1 MNVFLLPHA
10 FPFLYKKL
18 NIRKIEEEKCQEQTT
33 SLANYLYE
41 IKEKICLY
49 DSWDIYKEYTNPY
62 EYIHTKAPNRKNIST
77 YQPLSRSYF
86 KMVELMKQFD
96 MLEKYRSQSIQTFHL
111 AEGPGGF
118 TEAVVNARK
127 RQVQHSSLFHKDKY
141 YAITLIQDD
150 NKLVPNWKRSQHFI
164 RNHPQISIENGFDK
178 TGNLLHLDNFTDLV
192 TKHGSQMELVTADGG
207 FDFSQ
212 DFNRQEL
219 CILPLLVAQ
228 ICFGLCLQKYQG
240 TFVLKVFDCFSKPT
254 IDLLYVLSSFY
265 EKVHITKPLTSRM
278 ANSEKY
284 IVCENFH
291 YDNYSE
297 YYPYLFYLM
306 KTMTHMKPEEWS
318 PNLRFLRISI
328 PRLFLTKLEEYNL
341 ILGHQQI
348 NNIFSTLSLIGNK
361 VNKNQKIDYLVR
373 LHTSKCIYWCQKHSF
388 YIV

>member
-1 MNVFLLPHA
+1 MNIFLLPHA
-10 FPFLYKKL
+10 FPMLFKKI
-18 NIRKIEEEKCQEQTT
+18 NIVAESESSESSESFG
-33 SLANYLYE
+33 SLAQYLYE
-41 IKEKICLY
+41 IKEKICLV
-49 DSWDIYKEYTNPY
+49 DTWDIYKEYTNPY
-62 EYIHTKAPNRKNIST
+62 EYIHTKAPNRKSVAT

-86 KMVELMKQFD
+86 KMVELLKQFD
-96 MLEKYRSQSIQTFHL
+96 MLEKYQSQSIQTFHL

-127 RQVQHSSLFHKDKY
+127 RQAYYYSKKDKY
-141 YAITLIQDD
+141 YAITLIQED
-150 NKLVPNWKRSQHFI
+150 NKLVPNWKKSQHFI

-192 TKHGSQMELVTADGG
+192 AKYGSQMELVTADGG

-240 TFVLKVFDCFSKPT
+240 TFILKVFDCFLKPT
-254 IDLLYVLSSFY
+254 VDLLYLLSSFY
-265 EKVHITKPLTSRM
+265 EKVHITKPLTSRL

-291 YDNYSE
+291 YDNHNE
-297 YYPYLFYLM
+297 FYPYLFYLM
-306 KTMTHMKPEEWS
+306 KSMTGLEEWS

-348 NNIFSTLSLIGNK
+348 NNIFSTLSLIGNGNK
-361 VNKNQKIDYLVR
+361 INKNQKIDYLIR
-373 LHTSKCIYWCQKHSF
+373 LHTSKCLYWCQKHSF